1 MVFALWCGWGF
12 AGSGLLAAWRQG
24 WRGRT
29 LLVGCVLGSFAILF
43 SSALLLQLG
52 TGSLGRGEWFA
63 TTVGLSL
70 LAGLL
75 PGRPG
80 RNDVPE
86 TAGRP
91 AGWLLAL
98 LVAALCLAL
107 GVIAYRAIVQPLTG
121 PDTIFRWDFLARQIL
136 RQGNMGF
143 YPQANEADYA
153 HYMWADGIPPL
164 VSLLYAWSYMGGG
177 SAAPAL
183 TAPVVILVAVLGFML
198 VRMLASRVGGNSAGF
213 WAVALLAGSALNT
226 WSVSMGQETGV
237 TTLGL
242 LALAWALGSGDAE
255 PDWRLAALAASVAA
269 LARDYGPALVIAGLA
284 YLAWRKRPVRE
295 LLGFVSVTSVL
306 VAPWYV
312 RNWVRTGNP
321 LFNVDLHGLFPVNRV
336 HADMMESYVAR
347 YGFGGHLAERVGQL
361 LPLLWPAGAGVL
373 VAALIAT
380 RIRGAWPAA
389 LGLLAALWLVLWLL
403 SVGYTAGGI
412 GYSLRVLSPFLAAAS
427 VAGGVALSK
436 VRGSLKGLLAGLL
449 VLVAAEAS
457 ARALV
462 MMHVPS
468 SERLADWGRIG
479 SYFSA
484 MNGTP
489 THDRAAAI
497 IGSQKVMV
505 DDAYTHAYLV
515 NRGVAAIPMW
525 GTGVAFITA
534 PGLDMPAAMARLRAM
549 GITYIW
555 LTVAP
560 EPRGFFDRFTFF
572 KELDPWLVP
581 VLKGDNWVLF
591 SLREKPAAPA

>member
-1 MVFALWCGWGF
+1 MIFALWCGWGF
-12 AGSGLLAAWRQG
+12 AGSGLLAGWRQG

-29 LLVGCVLGSFAILF
+29 LLVGAVLASFAILF

-52 TGSLGRGEWFA
+52 TGSLGRGAWFSA
-63 TTVGLSL
+63 TVGLSL

-75 PGRPG
+75 PGRAP
-80 RNDVPE
+80 RNDAPL
-86 TAGRP
+86 AGDRP

-98 LVAALCLAL
+98 LAAAACLAL

-143 YPQANEADYA
+143 YPQASDADYA
-153 HYMWADGIPPL
+153 QYMWADGIPPL

-177 SAAPAL
+177 SAAPSL
-183 TAPVVILVAVLGFML
+183 TAPVVILVAVVGFML
-198 VRMLASRVGGNSAGF
+198 VRMLASRIAGRAAGF

-284 YLAWRKRPVRE
+284 YLAWKTRPVRE
-295 LLGFVSVTSVL
+295 LLGFLAVAVVL
-306 VAPWYV
+306 VAPWYL

-321 LFNVDLHGLFPVNRV
+321 FFNIDVHGLFPVNRV
-336 HADMMESYVAR
+336 HADMMQSYVVR
-347 YGFGGHLAERVGQL
+347 YGFGGHVTERIAQL
-361 LPLLWPAGAGVL
+361 VPLLWPVGAAVL
-373 VAALIAT
+373 VAGLVAM

-389 LGLLAALWLVLWLL
+389 LGLLASLWLVLWAL

-427 VAGGVALSK
+427 VAGGVALSR
-436 VRGSLKGLLAGLL
+436 VRGPLRGLLAGLL

-462 MMHVPS
+462 MMHVPF
-468 SERLADWGRIG
+468 SERIADWGRVG
-479 SYFSA
+479 GYFSA

-515 NRGVAAIPMW
+515 NRGVAAVPMW

-534 PGLDMPAAMARLRAM
+534 PGLDMPAAVSRLRAM

-591 SLREKPAAPA
+591 ALREKPAV